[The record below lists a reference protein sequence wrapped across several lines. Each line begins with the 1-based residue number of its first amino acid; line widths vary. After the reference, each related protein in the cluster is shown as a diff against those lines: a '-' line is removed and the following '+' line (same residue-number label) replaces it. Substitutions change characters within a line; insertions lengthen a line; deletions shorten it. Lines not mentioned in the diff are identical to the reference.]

1 VKSFASAVVVVSALL
16 FGAVG
21 LIRAEGASPVQPD
34 NTRIN
39 ARDRGQGSLT
49 AGQQSEDKGDL
60 ELTRRVRK
68 AVVADKS
75 LSMLAKNVKIVS
87 VNGIVTLRGPVSTSA
102 DKSTIVAKAQA
113 VAGPDKVNDQIEVK
127 SQQ

>member
-1 VKSFASAVVVVSALL
+1 L
-16 FGAVG
+16 FGVVG
-21 LIRAEGASPVQPD
+21 LVRAEGASPVHPD

-39 ARDRGQGSLT
+39 VRDRDQGSLT
-49 AGQQSEDKGDL
+49 AGQQSENKSDL
-60 ELTRRVRK
+60 ELTRRIRK

-87 VNGIVTLRGPVSTSA
+87 TNGIVTLRGPVSTTA

-113 VAGPDKVNDQIEVK
+113 IAGSDKVNDQIEVK
-127 SQQ
+127 SKQ

>member
-1 VKSFASAVVVVSALL
+1 MKSSASAIVASALL
-16 FGAVG
+16 FGVVG
-21 LIRAEGASPVQPD
+21 LVRAEGASPVQPD

-39 ARDRGQGSLT
+39 LRDRDQGSLT
-49 AGQQSEDKGDL
+49 AGQQSENKSDL
-60 ELTRRVRK
+60 ELTRRIRK

-87 VNGIVTLRGPVSTSA
+87 TNGIVTLRGPVSTTA

-113 VAGPDKVNDQIEVK
+113 IAGSDKVNDQIEVK
-127 SQQ
+127 SKQ

>member
-1 VKSFASAVVVVSALL
+1 MKSFASAVVVSALL

-21 LIRAEGASPVQPD
+21 LIRAEGAPPVQPD

-39 ARDRGQGSLT
+39 VRDRDQGSLT
-49 AGQQSEDKGDL
+49 AGQQSENKSDL
-60 ELTRRVRK
+60 ELTRRIRK

-87 VNGIVTLRGPVSTSA
+87 TDGIVTLRGPVSTTA

-113 VAGPDKVNDQIEVK
+113 IAGSDKVNDQIEVK
-127 SQQ
+127 SKQ